1 LPGVISPQAATIRA
15 GIVRAPIDSSV
26 SVLDERNA
34 WEAAAAATPLP
45 EWATEELV
53 EIGGVACRL
62 VRADGV
68 SDRAPTIVY
77 NHGGGFVSGSSL
89 TTRVFGARLSART
102 GAVVALVD
110 YRLLPEHP
118 FPAPLD
124 DVVAVARA
132 CAANGRGEV
141 LWLGGDSSGAAL
153 AIGAAIALRDFGIA
167 SVGGIVS
174 ICGAF
179 DATLSSSS
187 IDDADDPQLDRAQL
201 ARWLTTVAPVADPF
215 DPMMSPI
222 YADVR
227 GLPPALL
234 LAGGDDVWRDDSTR
248 MAARLAVAGDTVELH
263 VVAGMWHCWPV
274 WGEFP
279 EADAALGTVAGFMQ
293 RHGGAV

>member
-1 LPGVISPQAATIRA
+1 MSTSPASTDISRRARPGDWHSWQARAGSCSPISRAATATSNRSRRKHANRSTTSCSRMTWIGSRSHHGATDSGTARRPRRLELNRRCSLPGVISPQAATIRA
-15 GIVRAPIDSSV
+15 GIVRAAIDSSV

-53 EIGGVACRL
+53 EVGGVACRL

-68 SDRAPTIVY
+68 SDSAPTIVY

-102 GAVVALVD
+102 GAVVVLVD

-141 LWLGGDSSGAAL
+141 LWLGGDSSGA
-153 AIGAAIALRDFGIA
+153 
-167 SVGGIVS
+167 
-174 ICGAF
+174 
-179 DATLSSSS
+179 
-187 IDDADDPQLDRAQL
+187 
-201 ARWLTTVAPVADPF
+201 
-215 DPMMSPI
+215 
-222 YADVR
+222 
-227 GLPPALL
+227 
-234 LAGGDDVWRDDSTR
+234 
-248 MAARLAVAGDTVELH
+248 
-263 VVAGMWHCWPV
+263 
-274 WGEFP
+274 
-279 EADAALGTVAGFMQ
+279 
-293 RHGGAV
+293 

>member
-1 LPGVISPQAATIRA
+1 LPGVISPQAAAIRA
-15 GIVRAPIDSSV
+15 GIVRATIDLSL

-45 EWATEELV
+45 EWATEQLV

-62 VRADGV
+62 VRADGL
-68 SDRAPTIVY
+68 SDTAPTIVY

-89 TTRVFGARLSART
+89 TSRVFGARMSART
-102 GAVVALVD
+102 GAVVVLVD

-118 FPAPLD
+118 FPTPLD
-124 DVVAVARA
+124 DVAAVARA
-132 CAANGRGEV
+132 CAANDRGEG

-153 AIGAAIALRDFGIA
+153 AIGAAIALRDFGLSSIR
-167 SVGGIVS
+167 GIVS

-179 DATLSSSS
+179 DATLSSASV
-187 IDDADDPQLDRAQL
+187 DDADDPQLDRAQL
-201 ARWLTTVAPVADPF
+201 AQWLTTVEPVADPF
-215 DPMMSPI
+215 DPMVSPI

-227 GLPPALL
+227 GLPPVLL

-248 MAARLAVAGDTVELH
+248 MAARLAAAGDTVELH

-293 RHGGAV
+293 CHSRAV

>member
-1 LPGVISPQAATIRA
+1 M
-15 GIVRAPIDSSV
+15 
-26 SVLDERNA
+26 
-34 WEAAAAATPLP
+34 
-45 EWATEELV
+45 V
-53 EIGGVACRL
+53 EIGGSCAGL

-68 SDRAPTIVY
+68 SDGAPTIVY

-89 TTRVFGARLSART
+89 TTRVLRRGLSART
-102 GAVVALVD
+102 GAVVMLVD

-118 FPAPLD
+118 FPRHSTTWSPSPGPAQRMT
-124 DVVAVARA
+124 ARE
-132 CAANGRGEV
+132 G

-153 AIGAAIALRDFGIA
+153 AIGAAIVLRDPGIA

-179 DATLSSSS
+179 DATLSSAS

-201 ARWLTTVAPVADPF
+201 APGSRRSTPVADPF

-227 GLPPALL
+227 ELPPVLL

-248 MAARLAVAGDTVELH
+248 MAARLAVAGGTVELH

-293 RHGGAV
+293 RHGGAG

>member
-1 LPGVISPQAATIRA
+1 MARAT
-15 GIVRAPIDSSV
+15 VDSSM

-34 WEAAAAATPLP
+34 WEAAAAAVPLP
-45 EWATEELV
+45 EWAAEELV
-53 EIGGVACRL
+53 EIGGVPCRT

-68 SDRAPTIVY
+68 DDGAPVVVY

-102 GAVVALVD
+102 GAVVVLVD
-110 YRLLPEHP
+110 YRLLPEHS

-124 DVVAVARA
+124 DVIAVAA
-132 CAANGRGEV
+132 SFSASASTLGGG

-153 AIGAAIALRDFGIA
+153 AVGAGIALRDSEHEQI
-167 SVGGIVS
+167 GGIVS

-179 DATLSSSS
+179 DASLSSAS
-187 IDDADDPQLDRAQL
+187 IDEADDPQLDRAQM
-201 ARWLTTVAPVADPF
+201 AHWLTTVERGADPV
-215 DPMMSPI
+215 DPAVSPI
-222 YADVR
+222 YAEVS
-227 GLPPALL
+227 GLPPVLL

-248 MAARLAVAGDTVELH
+248 MASRLAAAGGSVELH

-279 EADAALGTVAGFMQ
+279 EANAALHTIAGFMQ
-293 RHGGAV
+293 RHTPAP

>member
-1 LPGVISPQAATIRA
+1 MSPQAAAIRA
-15 GIVRAPIDSSV
+15 GIVRAPVDSSV

-45 EWATEELV
+45 EWATEQQV
-53 EIGGVACRL
+53 EIGGTACRL
-62 VRADGV
+62 VRADSV
-68 SDRAPTIVY
+68 SDSAPTMVY
-77 NHGGGFVSGSSL
+77 CHGGGFVSGSSL
-89 TTRVFGARLSART
+89 TTRVFGARMSAHT
-102 GAVVALVD
+102 GAGVLLVD

-132 CAANGRGEV
+132 CAATDRGQG

-153 AIGAAIALRDFGIA
+153 AIGAAIALRDSGIA
-167 SVGGIVS
+167 SVDGIVS

-179 DATLSSSS
+179 DATLSSASV
-187 IDDADDPQLDRAQL
+187 DDANDPQLDRTQL
-201 ARWLTTVAPVADPF
+201 KHWLTTVEPVADPF
-215 DPMMSPI
+215 DPMVSPI

-227 GLPPALL
+227 ALPPVLL

-248 MAARLAVAGDTVELH
+248 MASRLAAAGDTVELH

-274 WGEFP
+274 WGDFP
-279 EADAALGTVAGFMQ
+279 EADAALGTVAGFIK
-293 RHGGAV
+293 RHGRAG